1 LCHGLKYFS
10 PWHVYLYS
18 MKTFVTIILIF
29 LVLRWL
35 LKPFIKF
42 TVQTTIN
49 KMAGEAMKRQQE
61 YQRQQQ
67 KKTEGTIS
75 VDYIPVKGK
84 NTKGPNTSKGGDY
97 VDYEEVK

>member
-1 LCHGLKYFS
+1 
-10 PWHVYLYS
+10 
-18 MKTFVTIILIF
+18 MKTFATIILI
-29 LVLRWL
+29 LLLLRWL

-49 KMAGEAMKRQQE
+49 KMAGEAMKQQQE

-84 NTKGPNTSKGGDY
+84 PKGPNLSKGGDY
-97 VDYEEVK
+97 VDYEEIK

>member
-1 LCHGLKYFS
+1 
-10 PWHVYLYS
+10 
-18 MKTFVTIILIF
+18 
-29 LVLRWL
+29 
-35 LKPFIKF
+35 
-42 TVQTTIN
+42 
-49 KMAGEAMKRQQE
+49 MKRQQE